1 MDARNRACEKLLAA
15 RVEQKL
21 KGNRINDVLNKI
33 HLAKPV
39 ARDDVPRLPF
49 IPEQVQSRRLYDW
62 TDPERRKLEKDLE
75 VEAGG
80 AGQYSIDLRKNY
92 ILDKEEWKYDVLP
105 EFMDGKNVCDF
116 IDPEIEAKLNALE
129 EEEERLEAEGF
140 YDDDEEIVRSPLSL
154 SFRISDLMVCR
165 WTMGRP
171 SYLKRQ
177 IKSEKNTPF
186 ARTNPV
192 YVRKHLTTVL
202 LSHVQ
207 KHGSECLSWRN
218 IYNQLDWIILHFP
231 QEQDLGCLLIE
242 RQEMYLYQEKT

>member
-33 HLAKPV
+33 QLAKPV

-92 ILDKEEWKYDVLP
+92 ILDKEDWKYDVLP
-105 EFMDGKNVCDF
+105 EFMDGKNVYDF

-140 YDDDEEIVRSPLSL
+140 YDDDEEIVRSSSFL
-154 SFRISDLMVCR
+154 SFSNVRSNDL
-165 WTMGRP
+165 
-171 SYLKRQ
+171 
-177 IKSEKNTPF
+177 
-186 ARTNPV
+186 
-192 YVRKHLTTVL
+192 
-202 LSHVQ
+202 
-207 KHGSECLSWRN
+207 
-218 IYNQLDWIILHFP
+218 
-231 QEQDLGCLLIE
+231 
-242 RQEMYLYQEKT
+242 